1 MKLKAS
7 LQMSKFKMSKQEIEK
22 EIKRTIKRNIYRTY
36 DYTRKRNIDVFHLS
50 ETLYRKDNKVWKRVE
65 KNGRIPLEEDTIK
78 SITIHVKLQNT
89 GRNNSDPLFEEE
101 DNKGLE
107 KRYQ

>member
-1 MKLKAS
+1 MKKKSDVRLN
-7 LQMSKFKMSKQEIEK
+7 EIFTEH
-22 EIKRTIKRNIYRTY
+22 TIIPV
-36 DYTRKRNIDVFHLS
+36 KRNIDVFHLS
-50 ETLYRKDNKVWKRVE
+50 ETLYRKNNKVWKRVE

-107 KRYQ
+107 ERYQIKAGTKFAPLT